1 MSIFAVALD
10 NEVEVKEQG
19 KKGCTVTIAVTSQ
32 ASLVNKCFNNALLQV
47 QAKAQMQGF
56 RAGKVPLDLVKK
68 NFSAHIQ
75 ERAIDLL
82 VRNASEKALEKSKL
96 NPVMI
101 PSVSKADFAAFK
113 ENASFTFELSL
124 DVAPEFT
131 PKGYTGIEITKKA
144 DTVSQADVDK
154 RLEEILE
161 HNSSLE
167 TDGEGATVTDTSFV
181 VVKYSGSK
189 NGVADKKYSNDGE
202 LVDMSAPQT
211 IEGLAEAIKGAKKG
225 DTKEFEVKMDD
236 GVVKFTAQ
244 VEEIKKKVKPE
255 LNASFAKDM
264 GFESVEK
271 LKEVLKS
278 SMENEAKTHS
288 ERDITA
294 QIEDALVKANSFDL
308 PASLVEYQTEIAV
321 DNFIHRMFGGSQT
334 PANFTADNKKAF
346 AEKMRP
352 TVEKDLKVGYII
364 GAIAKKENIASTDAE
379 WQAELD
385 KALAANPKDEKR
397 VKEFFNQKKA
407 DILASLDERKVFDFL
422 KAKANIK

>member
-1 MSIFAVALD
+1 MSIFAAALD

-113 ENASFTFELSL
+113 ENATFTFELSL

-154 RLEEILE
+154 RLEDILE

-167 TDGEGATVTDTSFV
+167 NDVEGATVTDTSFA

-189 NGVADKKYSNDGE
+189 DGVADKKYSNDGE
-202 LVDMSAPQT
+202 LIDMSAPQT

-236 GVVKFTAQ
+236 GTVKFTAQ

-294 QIEDALVKANSFDL
+294 QIEDALVKANTFDL

-334 PANFTADNKKAF
+334 PANFTAENKKAF

-364 GAIAKKENIASTDAE
+364 SAIAKKENIASTDAE

-385 KALAANPKDEKR
+385 KALVANPKDEKR
-397 VKEFFNQKKA
+397 VKDFFNQKKA

>member
-19 KKGCTVTIAVTSQ
+19 KKGCTVTVAVTSQ
-32 ASLVNKCFNNALLQV
+32 TSLVNKCFQNALLQV

-68 NFSAHIQ
+68 NFTAHIQ

-82 VRNASEKALEKSKL
+82 VRNASEKALEKAKL
-96 NPVMI
+96 NPVMV
-101 PSVSKADFAAFK
+101 PSVTKADFNAFK
-113 ENASFTFELSL
+113 ENAPFTFELSL
-124 DVAPEFT
+124 DIAPEFT

-144 DTVSQADVDK
+144 DTVTDKDVAA
-154 RLEEILE
+154 RLDDILE

-167 TDGEGATVTDTSFV
+167 ADAEGATVTETSFV

-189 NGVADKKYSNDGE
+189 DGVADKKYTSDGE

-211 IEGLAEAIKGAKKG
+211 VEGLADAIKGAKKG
-225 DTKEFEVKMDD
+225 ETKEFEVKTDD
-236 GVVKFTAQ
+236 GVIKFTAQ
-244 VEEIKKKVKPE
+244 VDEIKKKVKPE
-255 LNASFAKDM
+255 FNEAFAKDM

-278 SMENEAKTHS
+278 SMENEAKVNS
-288 ERDITA
+288 EKDFSA
-294 QIEDALVKANSFDL
+294 QIEDALVKANTFDL
-308 PASLVEYQTEIAV
+308 PASLVEYQTQIAV
-321 DNFIHRMFGGSQT
+321 DNFIHRMFGGTQT
-334 PANFTADNKKAF
+334 PANFTAENKKAF
-346 AEKMRP
+346 SEKMRP
-352 TVEKDLKVGYII
+352 SVEKDLKVGYII
-364 GAIAKKENIASTDAE
+364 NAIAKKENITANDAD

-385 KALAANPKDEKR
+385 KALAANPKDEQK
-397 VKEFFNQKKA
+397 VKAFFNEKKA

>member
-167 TDGEGATVTDTSFV
+167 TDGEGATVTDTNFV

-294 QIEDALVKANSFDL
+294 QIEDALVKANTFDL

>member
-167 TDGEGATVTDTSFV
+167 TDGEGATVTDTNFV

>member
-1 MSIFAVALD
+1 MSIFAAALD

-167 TDGEGATVTDTSFV
+167 NDVEGATVTDTSFA

-202 LVDMSAPQT
+202 LIDMSAPQT
-211 IEGLAEAIKGAKKG
+211 IEGLAEAVKGAKKG

-294 QIEDALVKANSFDL
+294 QIEDALVKANTFDL

-334 PANFTADNKKAF
+334 PANFTAENKKAF

-364 GAIAKKENIASTDAE
+364 NAIAKKENIAASDAE

-385 KALAANPKDEKR
+385 KALVANPKDEKR
-397 VKEFFNQKKA
+397 VKDFFNQKKA

>member
-19 KKGCTVTIAVTSQ
+19 KKGCTVTIAVTS
-32 ASLVNKCFNNALLQV
+32 ADSLVNKCFQNALLQV

-68 NFSAHIQ
+68 NFTAHIQ

-96 NPVMI
+96 QPVMV
-101 PSVSKADFAAFK
+101 PAVSKADFAAFK
-113 ENASFTFELSL
+113 ENSPFTFELTL

-144 DTVSQADVDK
+144 DTVTDEQVNA
-154 RLEEILE
+154 RIEEILE

-167 TDGEGATVTDTSFV
+167 ADAEGATVTETSYA
-181 VVKYSGSK
+181 VVKYSGTK
-189 NGVADKKYSNDGE
+189 DGVADKKYTSDGE

-211 IEGLAEAIKGAKKG
+211 VEGLADAIKGAKKG
-225 DTKEFEVKMDD
+225 DTKEFEVKTDD
-236 GVVKFTAQ
+236 GVIKFTAQ
-244 VEEIKKKVKPE
+244 VEEIKKKIKPE
-255 LNASFAKDM
+255 LNEAFAKDM

-278 SMENEAKTHS
+278 SMENEAKVQS

-308 PASLVEYQTEIAV
+308 PASLVEYQTQIAV
-321 DNFIHRMFGGSQT
+321 DNFINRMFGGSQT
-334 PANFTADNKKAF
+334 PANFSEENKKAF
-346 AEKMRP
+346 SEKMRP
-352 TVEKDLKVGYII
+352 SVEKDLKVGYII
-364 GAIAKKENIASTDAE
+364 AAVSKKENITATDAD
-379 WQAELD
+379 WQEELD
-385 KALAANPKDEKR
+385 KALVANPKDEKR
-397 VKEFFNQKKA
+397 VKDFFNQKKA
-407 DILASLDERKVFDFL
+407 DILANLDEKKVFEFL